1 MVEYCILKC
10 RVSFVNPLL
19 EKATKNPLE
28 VDDIGVIPQSATS
41 QKMHDKF
48 ESLWS
53 KECEKPEEK
62 RKLVGTILRAGGASK
77 LFLAGILHCIGE
89 LVNLV
94 PTYIIDTLV
103 SDLEEPFLSNQHFDR
118 MPIIV

>member
-1 MVEYCILKC
+1 MEYCILTS

-28 VDDIGVIPQSATS
+28 VDDIGIIPKSATAH
-41 QKMHDKF
+41 KMYDKF
-48 ESLWS
+48 ESIWS
-53 KECEKPEEK
+53 KEREKPEGK
-62 RKLVGTILRAGGASK
+62 RQLVGTILKAGGASK

-89 LVNLV
+89 LVNLI

-103 SDLEEPFLSNQHFDR
+103 SDLEEPILCTLL
-118 MPIIV
+118 